1 MRRTGLFAAVVVMTA
16 LLLSACGGG
25 GSSSGGSSKK
35 ASLTGLYGAS
45 TAKACQGTPVH
56 GGTLVYER
64 QAETQTLDPI
74 HIVNANGDIFAYNLI
89 YSGLVR
95 SDPSGSTK
103 IEPALAQRWTISKDG
118 RTYTFY
124 LRPGVKFSNGQPVT
138 AEDVK
143 WSLDRFGNPKIDTT
157 MSSVAIGYGTS
168 KVINTSTI
176 QFHLAQPVASFL
188 YNISIFP
195 AFVLP
200 KNLVLKEGAA
210 FYNHPVGTGPFVV
223 QSFVKGSHITFV
235 RNPHYWE
242 PGKPYL
248 NSVRYNFA
256 TDSNSRI
263 LALRGGSAQVM
274 DGVPFSQINSLT
286 KDASINVQAAK
297 VPLFMGLWLNHADK
311 PFQDLNVR
319 KAMQFA
325 FNRVEMNRD
334 IFHGLGQIPNSV
346 LMGLHYDAPASV
358 VKPYP
363 YDVAKAKALMAK
375 SGFPHGFSTT
385 LQYPS
390 GYDYYTQT
398 VLLMQQELGA
408 IGIKVKLVQED
419 PATTTSKFLAIKY
432 DMTFPFPSF
441 TSDVTVPDEY
451 ADFLADW
458 TNGTHGFFSNWRD
471 PAIQQMVLK
480 FKATLSDSARAQM
493 WPKIQQALMDQTPVI
508 NVMNLP
514 YVNAHTATTC
524 GTDIDALGSDHLED
538 TWFASKKAS

>member
-1 MRRTGLFAAVVVMTA
+1 MRRVRLFVAVAAITA
-16 LLLSACGGG
+16 LALSGCGGG
-25 GSSSGGSSKK
+25 GSSAKK

-45 TAKACQGTPVH
+45 KSKICLATPVR
-56 GGTLVYER
+56 GGDLVYER
-64 QAETQTLDPI
+64 QAETQSLDPI
-74 HIVNANGDIFAYNLI
+74 NAKNGNGDIFADNII

-95 SDPSGSTK
+95 SDPAGSTK
-103 IEPALAQRWTISKDG
+103 IEPSLAQRWTISPDG

-124 LRPGVKFSNGQPVT
+124 LRPGLKFSNGQPVT

-143 WSLDRFGNPKIDTT
+143 WSLDRFGNPKIDAT
-157 MSSVAIGYGTS
+157 MSSVAVGYGTS
-168 KVINTSTI
+168 KVINNSTI

-200 KNLVLKEGAA
+200 KSLVLKEGAA

-223 QSFVKGSHITFV
+223 QSFIKGSHITFA
-235 RNPHYWE
+235 RNPYYWE
-242 PGKPYL
+242 TGKPYL
-248 NSVRYNFA
+248 NTVRFNFA

-263 LALRGGSAQVM
+263 LALRGGSAQIM
-274 DGVPFSQINSLT
+274 DGLPFSQINSLT
-286 KDASINVQAAK
+286 GDKSINVQAAK

-311 PFQDLNVR
+311 PLADLNVR
-319 KAMQFA
+319 KAMQYA
-325 FNRVEMNRD
+325 LNRAEMNRD

-346 LMGLHYDAPASV
+346 LMGLQYDAPASV

-363 YDVAKAKALMAK
+363 YSVSAAKALMAK

-390 GYDYYTQT
+390 GYDYYTQL

-419 PATTTSKFLAIKY
+419 PATTTSNFLAIKY

-451 ADFLADW
+451 ADFLADYS
-458 TNGTHGFFSNWRD
+458 NGTKGFFSNWRD
-471 PAIQQMVLK
+471 PAIQAMVLK
-480 FKATLSDSARAQM
+480 FKATLSDSARAQL

-514 YVNAHTATTC
+514 FVNAHSATTC
-524 GTDIDALGSDHLED
+524 GTDSDALGSDHLED
-538 TWFASKKAS
+538 TWLSSAKS

>member
-1 MRRTGLFAAVVVMTA
+1 MRRAGLFAAVAAMAA
-16 LLLSACGGG
+16 LALSACGGG
-25 GSSSGGSSKK
+25 GSSAKK
-35 ASLTGLYGAS
+35 ASLTGLYGTS
-45 TAKACQGTPVH
+45 RSNACMATPVH
-56 GGTLVYER
+56 GGSLVYDR

-74 HIVNANGDIFAYNLI
+74 NLKNGNGDIFADNLI

-95 SDPSGSTK
+95 SDPAGSTK
-103 IEPALAQRWTISKDG
+103 IEPSLAQRWTISPDG

-124 LRPGVKFSNGQPVT
+124 LRPGLKFSNGQPVT

-157 MSSVAIGYGTS
+157 MSSVAVGYGTS
-168 KVINTSTI
+168 KVINNSTI

-200 KNLVLKEGAA
+200 KALVLKEGAA

-223 QSFVKGSHITFV
+223 QSFVKGSHITFT
-235 RNPHYWE
+235 RNPYYWE
-242 PGKPYL
+242 TGKPYL
-248 NSVRYNFA
+248 NSVRFNFA

-263 LALRGGSAQVM
+263 LALRGGSAQIM
-274 DGVPFSQINSLT
+274 DGLPFSQISSLSSD
-286 KDASINVQAAK
+286 KSINVQAAK

-311 PFQDLNVR
+311 PLADLNVR
-319 KAMQFA
+319 KAMQYA
-325 FNRVEMNRD
+325 LNRAEMNRD

-363 YDVAKAKALMAK
+363 YNVAMAKALMAK

-390 GYDYYTQT
+390 GYDYYTQM

-408 IGIKVKLVQED
+408 IGIKVKLVEED
-419 PATTTSKFLAIKY
+419 PATTTSNFLAIKY

-451 ADFLADW
+451 SDFLADYS
-458 TNGTHGFFSNWRD
+458 NGTKGFFSNWRD
-471 PAIQQMVLK
+471 PAIQAMVLK
-480 FKATLSDSARAQM
+480 FKATLSDSARAQL

-514 YVNAHTATTC
+514 FVNAHAATTC

-538 TWFASKKAS
+538 TWLASAKKS

>member
-1 MRRTGLFAAVVVMTA
+1 MRSPGMFAAVAAVMA

-25 GSSSGGSSKK
+25 SSSTKK

-45 TAKACQGTPVH
+45 TSTACMATPIR
-56 GGTLVYER
+56 GGALVYER
-64 QAETQTLDPI
+64 QAETQSLDPI
-74 HIVNANGDIFAYNLI
+74 NAKNGNGDIFADNLI

-95 SDPSGSTK
+95 SDPAGSTK
-103 IEPALAQRWTISKDG
+103 IEPSLAQRWTISPDG

-138 AEDVK
+138 AADVK
-143 WSLDRFGNPKIDTT
+143 WSLDRFGNPKIDAT
-157 MSSVAIGYGTS
+157 MSSVAVGYGTS
-168 KVINTSTI
+168 KVINNSTI
-176 QFHLAQPVASFL
+176 QFHLAEPVSSFL

-200 KNLVLKEGAA
+200 KSLVLKEGAA
-210 FYNHPVGTGPFVV
+210 FYNHPVGSGPFAV
-223 QSFVKGSHITFV
+223 QSFVKGSHITFA
-235 RNPHYWE
+235 RNPYYWE
-242 PGKPYL
+242 AGRPYL
-248 NSVRYNFA
+248 NSVRFNFA

-263 LALRGGSAQVM
+263 LALRGGTAQIM
-274 DGVPFSQINSLT
+274 DGLPFSQINSLT
-286 KDASINVQAAK
+286 GDKTINVQAAK

-311 PFQDLNVR
+311 PLADLNVR
-319 KAMQFA
+319 KAMQYA
-325 FNRVEMNRD
+325 LNRAEMNRD

-346 LMGLHYDAPASV
+346 LMGLQYDAPASV

-363 YDVAKAKALMAK
+363 YSVATAKALMAK
-375 SGFPHGFSTT
+375 SAFPHGFSTT

-390 GYDYYTQT
+390 GYDYYTQL

-419 PATTTSKFLAIKY
+419 PATTTSNFLAIKY

-451 ADFLADW
+451 SDFLADYA
-458 TNGTHGFFSNWRD
+458 NGTKGFFSNWRD
-471 PAIQQMVLK
+471 PAIQAMVLK
-480 FKATLSDSARAQM
+480 FKATLNDSARAQM

-514 YVNAHTATTC
+514 FVNAHSATTC
-524 GTDIDALGSDHLED
+524 GTNIDALGSDHLED
-538 TWFASKKAS
+538 TWLASAKKS